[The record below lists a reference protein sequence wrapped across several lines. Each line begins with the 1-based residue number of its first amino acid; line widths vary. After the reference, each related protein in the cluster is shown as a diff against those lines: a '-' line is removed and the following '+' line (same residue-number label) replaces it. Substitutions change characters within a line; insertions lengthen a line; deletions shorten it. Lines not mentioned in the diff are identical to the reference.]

1 MQVFD
6 VITFDMIAMLRLS
19 FVPSCAAF
27 IYKVSSYSSAFTL
40 FAPALHF
47 AYKKYCATTD
57 NPEIVLPVLC

>member
-27 IYKVSSYSSAFTL
+27 IYKVSSSPSDLVCFF
-40 FAPALHF
+40 FAVCL
-47 AYKKYCATTD
+47 Y
-57 NPEIVLPVLC
+57 EVLR